1 VLGSSPDAERIAI
14 RLDFYSA
21 QRADRGI
28 TIVDTGHSA
37 ADAEYHAANTGH
49 FSGNSGEPGT
59 GIARCGHARTECRAA
74 SDHLPG
80 FDESRR

>member
-37 ADAEYHAANTGH
+37 ADA
-49 FSGNSGEPGT
+49 
-59 GIARCGHARTECRAA
+59 
-74 SDHLPG
+74 
-80 FDESRR
+80 